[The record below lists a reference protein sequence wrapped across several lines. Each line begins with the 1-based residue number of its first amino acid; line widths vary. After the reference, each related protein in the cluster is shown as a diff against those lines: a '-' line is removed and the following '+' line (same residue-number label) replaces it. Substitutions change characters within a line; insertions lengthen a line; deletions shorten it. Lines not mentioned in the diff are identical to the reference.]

1 MSKEDT
7 EFRRVAITL
16 AGADQLSEL
25 LGNVFS
31 QECDRIGAELTK
43 EIEKN
48 GIKHLE
54 NLDFW
59 FFDSKFGFRNGRWQ
73 FLEGIVRNHDHDKQE

>member
-16 AGADQLSEL
+16 AGANQLSEL
-25 LGNVFS
+25 LGNAFS
-31 QECDRIGAELTK
+31 LECDRIGAELTE

-54 NLDFW
+54 NHNFM
-59 FFDSKFGFRNGRWQ
+59 FFDRKLKFVDEKWQ
-73 FLEGIVRNHDHDKQE
+73 FEG